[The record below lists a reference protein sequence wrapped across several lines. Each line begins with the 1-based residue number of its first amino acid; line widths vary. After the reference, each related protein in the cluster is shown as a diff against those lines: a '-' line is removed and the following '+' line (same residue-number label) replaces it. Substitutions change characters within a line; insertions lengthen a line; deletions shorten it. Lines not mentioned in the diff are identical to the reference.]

1 MALLSNVWGFD
12 RMKLLK
18 SVPARPE
25 VSKGRAEVPKPVGGR
40 ARALRYLGERMGG
53 ERLFFQ
59 TCRGFDPMKLLPV
72 RPESR
77 ASRTVAIH
85 SNCRARGN
93 CLPIL
98 NINARL
104 WWRMLPVPWRLM
116 CSSRALPR
124 RLSSSS
130 SRPAHASM
138 SASPSSLCLTR
149 SEGGGKQSCGNAVA
163 SCTGQ
168 YAAHAQ

>member
-18 SVPARPE
+18 SVPVRPE

-72 RPESR
+72 RPEVSKGRAEAPKPVGGRARVLRYLRTKSWVVNRSSFSR
-77 ASRTVAIH
+77 AANLCGSDHQPHVPTRRG
-85 SNCRARGN
+85 SN
-93 CLPIL
+93 
-98 NINARL
+98 
-104 WWRMLPVPWRLM
+104 
-116 CSSRALPR
+116 
-124 RLSSSS
+124 
-130 SRPAHASM
+130 
-138 SASPSSLCLTR
+138 
-149 SEGGGKQSCGNAVA
+149 
-163 SCTGQ
+163 
-168 YAAHAQ
+168 